1 MLAVAQ
7 RVGGDEAAV
16 ETGGGGRR
24 GGGGPANYLAA
35 KESAACFRE
44 TAREVGAN
52 QEPSLF

>member
-1 MLAVAQ
+1 MAQ
-7 RVGGDEAAV
+7 RVGGDEAG
-16 ETGGGGRR
+16 TGGGGRR
-24 GGGGPANYLAA
+24 GGDGPANFLAA